1 MQGALQ
7 SKGCVYYHHSLG
19 PHQSAVGEREHRT
32 EVTNMGF
39 GAVSLPPRVPG
50 CAEKGGKEGKEVRRS
65 SRPSLATLHDLA
77 VSESLSLDFV

>member
-7 SKGCVYYHHSLG
+7 SKRSVYYHHSLG
-19 PHQSAVGEREHRT
+19 PHQSAVGEREHGA

-50 CAEKGGKEGKEVRRS
+50 SAEKGGEDGKEDGRS
-65 SRPSLATLHDLA
+65 SRPSLATLRDLA